1 MFSNLWKISILIF
14 FHFSLLLYA
23 LIVVIFL
30 PFCHALEDLGINFLL
45 MNQTCARPSSVFVI
59 SIIAFSRFHQI
70 NSKVLIIYFFNRL
83 VPDSSSLV
91 LKFAAFVFFL
101 HCLQSN
107 DPQCFLPC
115 KSFSISGITATNCPP
130 VLVSL
135 CLIDYIV
142 FKTFLIQFR

>member
-1 MFSNLWKISILIF
+1 MIF

-30 PFCHALEDLGINFLL
+30 PFGDALVELGINFLVW
-45 MNQTCARPSSVFVI
+45 NQTFARPSSTFLI
-59 SIIAFSRFHQI
+59 LIRAFSRFRQI
-70 NSKVLIIYFFNRL
+70 NSKFFIVYFFNCL
-83 VPDSSSLV
+83 VFDSSSLV
-91 LKFAAFVFFL
+91 LEFAVFVFLL

-115 KSFSISGITATNCPP
+115 KSFSTSGITATNCPP
-130 VLVSL
+130 VLVWL

-142 FKTFLIQFR
+142 FKTLLLQVP